1 MQYWMISAN
10 GKMYDHA
17 SAFEKWGY
25 IDWRQNRNYE
35 IGDIVY
41 IYCTKPIKKLMYKT
55 QVVKESM
62 LFSEITDDK
71 EFWIVFEEYEK
82 ARAGRY
88 ARLKLIGQVDREEL
102 SLERLKENGLSAA
115 PQGPIRV
122 KDELRVYIDKYLKDD
137 YAENVFPESSIPE
150 KSYEG
155 AVTQALVN
163 RYERSSIARSKCI
176 SFHGVSCGVC
186 GMNFEEKYGIVGKGF
201 IHVHHI
207 VPLNTIGEEYLVDYE
222 KDLIPVCPNCHAML
236 HRKVN
241 GKELTVEELKEL
253 LNKQST

>member
-71 EFWIVFEEYEK
+71 
-82 ARAGRY
+82 
-88 ARLKLIGQVDREEL
+88 DRI
-102 SLERLKENGLSAA
+102 K
-115 PQGPIRV
+115 
-122 KDELRVYIDKYLKDD
+122 
-137 YAENVFPESSIPE
+137 
-150 KSYEG
+150 
-155 AVTQALVN
+155 N
-163 RYERSSIARSKCI
+163 R
-176 SFHGVSCGVC
+176 
-186 GMNFEEKYGIVGKGF
+186 
-201 IHVHHI
+201 
-207 VPLNTIGEEYLVDYE
+207 
-222 KDLIPVCPNCHAML
+222 
-236 HRKVN
+236 
-241 GKELTVEELKEL
+241 
-253 LNKQST
+253 